1 MTKQFLATALAAV
14 LMLAAAAP
22 TVVADSN
29 DPTTE
34 TPCAA
39 KCTFIDL
46 ENGYYDEQCV
56 FEVSRDN
63 YEGALG
69 YYTFSGRDG
78 DCGGTNPVLG
88 IEKGKTY
95 FFIQEGIE
103 NWYHPIGFAYAA
115 DGALLDNDELEPG
128 IAGPGSTSSCEDN
141 ATCPAPQYMLNDAL
155 LGPFNINPNLLD
167 FSNIEEDGV
176 IGSYPLTVDDED
188 FGLDAYEPKFFYPYL
203 SWAEEGQFKV
213 SLYYPEDDDFDQ
225 DFFYFCHIHQGMTG
239 RIKFVDADGQS
250 LNPTNEPDIPY
261 EYETNDEY
269 DMSCG
274 TTGLEPFQLPN
285 KQCPSTFVCNAP
297 SEVTPVGK
305 FANCIDTMN
314 CKMLI
319 GMTTNVNADSAVAL
333 FNHQMIPHHANAV
346 NMCKALLKS
355 GEVPCDDLLNEED
368 NNCVLVVLCNEIINV
383 QNAQIQTMQ
392 GILEAEGYP
401 EKDDCTVIV
410 DPPTPAPV
418 STAAPTRS
426 KKASKKR

>member
-1 MTKQFLATALAAV
+1 MTKQLLATALAAV

-22 TVVADSN
+22 TAVATST

-39 KCTFIDL
+39 LCTVY
-46 ENGYYDEQCV
+46 EGGYETCV

-88 IEKGKTY
+88 VEKGKTY
-95 FFIQEGIE
+95 YFIQEGIE

-141 ATCPAPQYMLNDAL
+141 LTCPAPQYMLEGDL
-155 LGPFNINPNLLD
+155 LGPFNINPNL
-167 FSNIEEDGV
+167 IAV
-176 IGSYPLTVDDED
+176 PLTVDVDD
-188 FGLDAYEPKFFYPYL
+188 FGLDAYEPQFFFPYYA
-203 SWAEEGQFKV
+203 WADLESFAV
-213 SLYYPEDDDFDQ
+213 SLYYPEDNDFDQ

-239 RIKFVDADGQS
+239 RIKFVDADGKS
-250 LNPTNEPDIPY
+250 LNAVNEPDIPY
-261 EYETNDEY
+261 EYQSKDEY

-274 TTGLEPFQLPN
+274 TTGLDPFQLPN
-285 KQCPSTFVCNAP
+285 EQCPSTFVCNAP
-297 SEVTPVGK
+297 SEFTPVGK

-319 GMTTNVNADSAVAL
+319 GMTTNVNANSAIAL

-355 GEVPCDDLLNEED
+355 GEVPCDDLLDED
-368 NNCVLVVLCNEIINV
+368 DANCVLVVLCNEIINV

-392 GILEAEGYP
+392 GILDAEGYD

-418 STAAPTRS
+418 STAAPTRRTPKS
-426 KKASKKR
+426 KAAKRG

>member
-1 MTKQFLATALAAV
+1 MTKQLLATALAAV

-22 TVVADSN
+22 TAVATSTDAR
-29 DPTTE
+29 TE

-39 KCTFIDL
+39 LCTTYVVGDG
-46 ENGYYDEQCV
+46 GYEDCLFV
-56 FEVSRDN
+56 VSRDN
-63 YEGALG
+63 YAGELG

-103 NWYHPIGFAYAA
+103 NWYHPLGFAYAA
-115 DGALLDNDELEPG
+115 DGALLNNPELEPG
-128 IAGPGSTSSCEDN
+128 IAGPGSTSSCADDL
-141 ATCPAPQYMLNDAL
+141 TCPAPQYMLDGVL
-155 LGPFNINPNLLD
+155 LGPFNINPNL
-167 FSNIEEDGV
+167 SEIQGRP
-176 IGSYPLTVDDED
+176 IPLTEDVED
-188 FGLDAYEPKFFYPYL
+188 FGLDAYEPQFFLPYYA
-203 SWAEEGQFKV
+203 WAEEERGSFAV

-250 LNPTNEPDIPY
+250 LNAVNEPKIPY
-261 EYETNDEY
+261 EYQSKDEY
-269 DMSCG
+269 DLSCG

-285 KQCPSTFVCNAP
+285 PQCPSTFVCNAP
-297 SEVTPVGK
+297 PEFTPVGK

-319 GMTTNVNADSAVAL
+319 GMTTNVNADSVIAL

-355 GEVPCDDLLNEED
+355 GEVPCDNLLDDED
-368 NNCVLVVLCNEIINV
+368 EKCVLVVLCNEIINV

-392 GILEAEGYP
+392 GILKALNYP

-410 DPPTPAPV
+410 DPPTPAPK
-418 STAAPTRS
+418 S
-426 KKASKKR
+426 KSAKKSKRV